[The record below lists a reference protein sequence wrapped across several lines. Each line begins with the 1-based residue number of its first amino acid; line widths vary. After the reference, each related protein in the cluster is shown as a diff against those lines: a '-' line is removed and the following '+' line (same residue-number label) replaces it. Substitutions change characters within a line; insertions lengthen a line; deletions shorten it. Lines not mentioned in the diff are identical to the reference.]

1 MTDSERRLLLTMEF
15 VFEWDVSKAQ
25 SNFRKHGIS
34 FEEAKTVFADPFL
47 LTYPDDFHSEAEDR
61 LISIGHSGRQRLLLV
76 VHTERDQDNELLIRI
91 IGSRKATAAE
101 RETYEESA

>member
-1 MTDSERRLLLTMEF
+1 MEF

-76 VHTERDQDNELLIRI
+76 VHTERAQDNELLIRI
-91 IGSRKATAAE
+91 ISSRKATAAE

>member
-1 MTDSERRLLLTMEF
+1 MEF

-47 LTYPDDFHSEAEDR
+47 LTYPDDFHSETEDR
-61 LISIGHSGRQRLLLV
+61 LISIGHSGRQRILLV

-91 IGSRKATAAE
+91 ISSRKATAAE